1 MSALPEW
8 DGLLQ
13 GAMSGVAN
21 VWYAFEI
28 AHPGDT

>member
-13 GAMSGVAN
+13 RAMFGVAY

-28 AHPGDT
+28 AHRGDI